1 MKEVNILIIAYE
13 KIIIRIHMI
22 AFLIVEDGVFCELST
37 LIMYL
42 YPAYIMNIVQTTSP
56 NWLKNWIM
64 WTI

>member
-13 KIIIRIHMI
+13 KIMIRIHMI

-56 NWLKNWIM
+56 N
-64 WTI
+64 